1 MKDTI
6 YSRNCPDCSKELKT
20 TNKYYFKKAV
30 TNNQKCG
37 SCSLKGRKFSDEHKR
52 KLSENHADIS
62 GDKNQVETTNRNI
75 VELATFRRKLPKLGD
90 YLKFNYLKY
99 YK

>member
-1 MKDTI
+1 MEDKV

-20 TNKYYFKKAV
+20 KNKYYFKKAV

-52 KLSENHADIS
+52 KLSENHADMS
-62 GDKNQVETTNRNI
+62 GDKKLIYVGKILTKE
-75 VELATFRRKLPKLGD
+75 RKH
-90 YLKFNYLKY
+90 LKRH
-99 YK
+99 